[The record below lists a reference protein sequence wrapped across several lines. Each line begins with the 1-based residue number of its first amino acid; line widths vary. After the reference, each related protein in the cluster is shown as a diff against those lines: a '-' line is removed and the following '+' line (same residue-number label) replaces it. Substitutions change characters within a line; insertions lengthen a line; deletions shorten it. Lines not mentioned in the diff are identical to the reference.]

1 MKRKQKNRNE
11 VHYCPYCGSR
21 TEFRSADGIYRDNSR
36 GEMLYVCK
44 RYPACDSYVRVYPG
58 TMEPMGTIANKQLRR
73 MRKEAHHYFDQ
84 LYTRNFMSRREAYLW
99 LSEMLGLP
107 VDQTHIGL
115 MGEYNCQCV
124 IDEAKKM
131 LDGHSVKKRN
141 KRKIKWEGDR
151 AYESHTGAARDR

>member
-11 VHYCPYCGSR
+11 VHYCPYCGSK

-44 RYPACDSYVRVYPG
+44 RYPACDAYVRVYPG

-84 LYTRNFMSRREAYLW
+84 LHARKIMSRKEAYLW
-99 LSEMLGLP
+99 LSDMLGLP
-107 VDQTHIGL
+107 INQTHIGL
-115 MGEYNCQCV
+115 MGEYNCQRV
-124 IDEAKKM
+124 ITESQKM
-131 LDGHSVKKRN
+131 LEGHPMKKRN
-141 KRKIKWEGDR
+141 KRKVMMEGDR
-151 AYESHTGAARDR
+151 TYESHITAEADR